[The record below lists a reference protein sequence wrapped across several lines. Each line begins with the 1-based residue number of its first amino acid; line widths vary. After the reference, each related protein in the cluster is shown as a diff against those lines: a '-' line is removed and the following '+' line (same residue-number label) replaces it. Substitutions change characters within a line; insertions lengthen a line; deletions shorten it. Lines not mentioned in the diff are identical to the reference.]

1 MVKLID
7 VERGRLESS
16 ASWIHRLPPSQLRY
30 PTLNVS
36 TAPFPTALFNVN
48 VYLFQIRV
56 IRVYLWPFVFGAH
69 FFYSVFFY
77 SVLQL
82 ETDQTRLP
90 IMAMRSHIPT

>member
-1 MVKLID
+1 MY
-7 VERGRLESS
+7 
-16 ASWIHRLPPSQLRY
+16 RLPPSQLRY
-30 PTLNVS
+30 SSLNLR
-36 TAPFPTALFNVN
+36 TAPFPTALFNVD

-69 FFYSVFFY
+69 FFYSV
-77 SVLQL
+77 LQL